1 MKTNFLHD
9 PNPDFERLYVFG
21 AGGHGR
27 EIWWLVEQCWG
38 TRVSVEFIVDRVEY
52 LTDKVDGCPVRLL
65 QDLPSPAGAR
75 YVVALGNSR
84 DRERAALQCEAH
96 GLVAA
101 SLIHPRVEASRRIQ
115 FGPGCVIF
123 AGSILT
129 TNIDLGAH
137 VHINVHC
144 SISHDVT
151 IGEFTTLSPGVHV
164 SGNVTIGR
172 HVFLGTGATIVN
184 GAPGE
189 PLEIGDD
196 AIIAAGACVTG
207 PVAPGSLVAGVPA
220 IQKR

>member
-1 MKTNFLHD
+1 MTTNCLHD

-27 EIWWLVEQCWG
+27 EIRWLVEQCWG
-38 TRVSVEFIVDRVEY
+38 FRVSVEFLVDRPEY
-52 LTDKVDGCPVRLL
+52 LVDAIDGCRVSLL
-65 QDLPSPAGAR
+65 KDMPFPAGAR
-75 YVVALGNSR
+75 YTVALGNST
-84 DRERAALQCEAH
+84 DRERAALQCEAR
-96 GLVAA
+96 GMVAA
-101 SLIHPRVEASRRIQ
+101 SLAHPRVESSRMVR
-115 FGPGCVIF
+115 FGPGCVVC

-129 TNIDLGAH
+129 TNIQLGAH

-151 IGEFTTLSPGVHV
+151 IGDFTTLSPGVHV
-164 SGNVTIGR
+164 SGNVTLGR

-184 GAPGE
+184 GRPGK
-189 PLEIGDD
+189 PLEIGDG

-207 PVAPGSLVAGVPA
+207 PVAQGTLVAGVPA